1 MLRRFLALIA
11 LGAFLVPM
19 VLPNRTQAA
28 RVQQD
33 AKQDKKDAKQENK
46 ETPPPV
52 RQDSNNKDTRF
63 TAEQIVESVILIYGS
78 RPLLEQIRRNGVERG
93 KMTRYPAE
101 GNPEET
107 DYERRFVR
115 GEKAAPLMMPHNF
128 PSSNTSEYSIVGSF

>member
-1 MLRRFLALIA
+1 MRRSELQGERLHLLRRFLALIA

-78 RPLLEQIRRNGVERG
+78 APLLLTQE
-93 KMTRYPAE
+93 KT
-101 GNPEET
+101 PEL
-107 DYERRFVR
+107 
-115 GEKAAPLMMPHNF
+115 P
-128 PSSNTSEYSIVGSF
+128 

>member
-1 MLRRFLALIA
+1 MRRSELQGERLHLLRRFLALIT

-52 RQDSNNKDTRF
+52 RQQDSNNKDTWF

-78 RPLLEQIRRNGVERG
+78 RPLLEQKIRI
-93 KMTRYPAE
+93 
-101 GNPEET
+101 T
-107 DYERRFVR
+107 D
-115 GEKAAPLMMPHNF
+115 
-128 PSSNTSEYSIVGSF
+128 ST